1 MFKKFVIFIASLAL
15 MMGLFGQK
23 VFAETEVVLDKTVV
37 HVADWAVK
45 VINKEWICGLG
56 DYPNEMTRNLKR
68 LFQFTLEHLDLDKYG
83 NPCFRSAKIE
93 YEEKSKN
100 SGYTYTTA
108 DKMDLINAKKIYV
121 NNHWKLSGMDSVYY
135 LAKQLVA
142 LDSDVKKLYFC
153 FSSKIGFYDLDVKK
167 DWEKRE
173 WKVSPSVTLYPGTFN
188 FSVDESEK
196 KEFTFEGCYKIK
208 HLLEIAN
215 AQIEMAKEFLKQ
227 YDAAVKRLKLLRKL
241 ETKAN
246 K

>member
-1 MFKKFVIFIASLAL
+1 MLKRSVIFIISLCL
-15 MMGLFGQK
+15 IIGLFGQK

-37 HVADWAVK
+37 HVGDWAVK

-93 YEEKSKN
+93 YEEKKDA
-100 SGYTYTTA
+100 YTYVWR
-108 DKMDLINAKKIYV
+108 DKTDLINAKKIYV
-121 NNHWKLSGMDSVYY
+121 NNHWKLNDIDSVYY

-153 FSSKIGFYDLDVKK
+153 FPSKIGFYDLDVKE

-173 WKVSPSVTLYPGTFN
+173 WKVSPSVTLYPGTFY

-208 HLLEIAN
+208 YLLEIAN